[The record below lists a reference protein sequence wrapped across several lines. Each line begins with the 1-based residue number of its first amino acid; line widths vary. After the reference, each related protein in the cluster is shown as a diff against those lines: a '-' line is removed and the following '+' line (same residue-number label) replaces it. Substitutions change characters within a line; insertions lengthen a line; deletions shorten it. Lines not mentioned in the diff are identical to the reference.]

1 MDFMY
6 STYSGFWDQACRRE
20 GPVSLPDD
28 VTQHSCKKT
37 HRTRNVTDLDE
48 TGHAEQNV
56 TPRRYC
62 CAHDVIRLGDDRRG
76 ARAEDAQDDSTCSLV
91 SKKNE
96 TGM

>member
-6 STYSGFWDQACRRE
+6 STYSGFWDQACQRK
-20 GPVSLPDD
+20 GSVSLPED

-37 HRTRNVTDLDE
+37 HRTRSATDLDE

-62 CAHDVIRLGDDRRG
+62 CAHDVVRLGDDRRG
-76 ARAEDAQDDSTCSLV
+76 ARAEDAQDDSACSLC
-91 SKKNE
+91 K
-96 TGM
+96 